1 MFKNMKIKVSLFLGF
16 GITILVSVAIIIVM
30 LIILNN
36 QSNTYE
42 NIINSQVKA
51 NELILTCR
59 IYTNNAA
66 RNVRDMALDPTD
78 PGNADLQASA
88 ESALETLSEAMK
100 ELKDVY
106 PLSDDKVEEYIAAM
120 TEWYNELPDI
130 LDAINSGRQEHG
142 RHRISSLVLLQQQA
156 AAQGAGAMMAGGGS
170 RTNALPN

>member
-66 RNVRDMALDPTD
+66 RNVRDMALDPTECRSAGQRGER
-78 PGNADLQASA
+78 PGDA
-88 ESALETLSEAMK
+88 ERSHEGAE
-100 ELKDVY
+100 
-106 PLSDDKVEEYIAAM
+106 
-120 TEWYNELPDI
+120 
-130 LDAINSGRQEHG
+130 R
-142 RHRISSLVLLQQQA
+142 RISAV
-156 AAQGAGAMMAGGGS
+156 
-170 RTNALPN
+170 